1 MARSTHPKLVQ
12 STMIRTLQS
21 HLEAEEA
28 KSEYHGVQTLLYHA
42 AALDKPH
49 LLTFPIK
56 DTAALLSYG
65 TCNSRSVSHQGSNK
79 MI

>member
-1 MARSTHPKLVQ
+1 MAWSTHLKPVQ
-12 STMIRTLQS
+12 STVVRMLQS
-21 HLEAEEA
+21 HLEAEA
-28 KSEYHGVQTLLYHA
+28 KSEYHGVQTHLYHA

-49 LLTFPIK
+49 LLIFPIK

-65 TCNSRSVSHQGSNK
+65 TCNSRSVSHQGRYK